1 MKSIALLGSTGSI
14 GRQVLDVVS
23 RLPDRLRI
31 VSLAANRNVELLA
44 EQAKQFHASLVS
56 VGTADDADRLCST
69 FTVQRSPF
77 TVHYGP
83 EGLTRAATIPEADV
97 VVVAVAGT
105 VGLAPTI
112 EAIKAGKDIA
122 LASKEVLVAAGSIV
136 TRLVQEKGIQ
146 LLPIDSEHSAILQCL
161 TGEDRRK
168 IRKLILTA
176 SGGAFASYPIEALG
190 QVTVEQALAHP
201 TWSMGR
207 KITIDSA
214 TLMNKALEIIEAHW
228 LFGVDASQIEVVIH
242 PQSIVHSMVEFEEGS
257 VMAQLGVPDMRLPI
271 QYALLYPERVDTG
284 LPRLDIAAQGSLTF
298 AKPDPERYP
307 ALGLAYNA
315 MKTGGTMPAVLNAA
329 NETAVAL
336 FLDGK
341 IGFLGIYEIVRRVSE
356 RHAPVPDPDL
366 DQILEADAWAR
377 TTAMTIM
384 EEALA

>member
-1 MKSIALLGSTGSI
+1 MKSIALPGSTGSI

-23 RLPDRLRI
+23 RLPERLRV

-44 EQAKQFHASLVS
+44 QQAWQFHPSLVS
-56 VGTADDADRLCST
+56 VGTADDADRLRSAC
-69 FTVQRSPF
+69 TVQRSPF

-83 EGLTRAATIPEADV
+83 DGLTRAATIPEADI

-136 TRLVQEKGIQ
+136 TRIAEEKGVR
-146 LLPIDSEHSAILQCL
+146 LLPIDSEHSAIFQCL
-161 TGEDRRK
+161 KGEDRGK
-168 IRKLILTA
+168 IRRLILTA
-176 SGGAFASYPIEALG
+176 SGGAFASHPIETLG

-228 LFGVDASQIEVVIH
+228 LFGVDADRIEVVIH
-242 PQSIVHSMVEFEEGS
+242 PQSIVHSMVEFEDGS
-257 VMAQLGVPDMRLPI
+257 IMAQLGIPDMRLPI

-284 LPRLDIAAQGSLTF
+284 LPRLDIAAQGTLTF
-298 AKPDPERYP
+298 ARPDPERYP
-307 ALGLAYNA
+307 SLGLAYEA
-315 MKTGGTMPAVLNAA
+315 MRIGGTMPAVLNAA

-377 TTAMTIM
+377 TTAITIM